1 MNPGPEHVDV
11 DRDDRPMT
19 RPPAGRRRV
28 AAVGVL
34 AVLLVAVGSA
44 CSDSGAPSAPPPDS
58 GGSFAQRE
66 VIVVPPTTV
75 TDHTGRFLQKLPG
88 TQDHAERGVA
98 YTHSVYAHCGGRFTS
113 FDSREWDAGVAP
125 FDAGGALG
133 YVDGTM
139 TLMRGDVAVFE
150 TDGRIIEYR
159 PKDPVV
165 RRELCA

>member
-1 MNPGPEHVDV
+1 MDL
-11 DRDDRPMT
+11 DRDDRQMT
-19 RPPAGRRRV
+19 HPPAGWRRV
-28 AAVGVL
+28 AAAGVL
-34 AVLLVAVGSA
+34 AVLIVAVGVA
-44 CSDSGAPSAPPPDS
+44 CSDSGAPAASPPES
-58 GGSFAQRE
+58 GGGSFAQRE

-75 TDHTGRFLQKLPG
+75 TDHTGRFVEKLPG

-125 FDAGGALG
+125 FDVGGALG

-159 PKDPVV
+159 PKDPFVH
-165 RRELCA
+165 REVCA